1 MAIRPDESSS
11 AGARD
16 RHKRR
21 NATWGVAF
29 IVIALVA
36 AAGAAVLLTRY
47 MDARVQAARVPT
59 SEVVVAQVDIPVAS
73 PIKPEWLTVVAWPAA
88 ARPEGALSEPTSL
101 VGQVALVPITRGEAV
116 LPSKLAAAGARSGL
130 ATLLPG
136 GMRAAA
142 VRVDDVV
149 GVAGFLHP
157 GDRVDVIVTMQPRE
171 GAPNTSK
178 IVLQNVK
185 VLAVGQHLELR
196 GKEAEKANPVT
207 VATLQVTGDESERL
221 ALASSTGR
229 ILLTLRALG
238 DEEVVETRGVTP
250 PILYASAHIPEPP
263 PSAAATAPGK
273 QQQRPRVAAKPAAPE
288 PPKKE
293 KQVVEILRGD
303 LFEKRNFDA
312 QESRR

>member
-1 MAIRPDESSS
+1 MAIRPDEPSS
-11 AGARD
+11 AGVRD

-29 IVIALVA
+29 IVVALGA
-36 AAGAAVLLTRY
+36 AAGAALLLTRY

-59 SEVVVAQVDIPVAS
+59 SEVVVAQVDIPVAT
-73 PIKPEWLTVVAWPAA
+73 PIKPEWLSVVAWPAS
-88 ARPEGALSEPTSL
+88 ARPEGALSEATSI

-171 GAPNTSK
+171 NAPNTSK

-221 ALASSTGR
+221 ALAASTGR

-238 DEEVVETRGVTP
+238 DEEIVETRGVTP
-250 PILYASAHIPEPP
+250 PVLYAGLYAPEPTTP
-263 PSAAATAPGK
+263 APAQAASKP
-273 QQQRPRVAAKPAAPE
+273 RPRVAVKPVTPE

-303 LFEKRNFDA
+303 LYEKRNFDA

>member
-1 MAIRPDESSS
+1 MAIRAEDTSS

-16 RHKRR
+16 KHKRR
-21 NATWGVAF
+21 NATWGLAF

-36 AAGAAVLLTRY
+36 AGGAALLLTRY
-47 MDARVQAARVPT
+47 MDARVAAARVPT
-59 SEVVVAQVDIPVAS
+59 SEVVVAQVDIPVAT
-73 PIKPEWLTVVAWPAA
+73 PIKPEWLSVVAWPVT
-88 ARPEGALSEPTSL
+88 ARPGGALSDPTSI

-136 GMRAAA
+136 GMRAVA

-157 GDRVDVIVTMQPRE
+157 SDRVDVIVTMQPHH
-171 GAPNTSK
+171 GALNTSK
-178 IVLQNVK
+178 IVLQNIK

-221 ALASSTGR
+221 ALAASTGR

-250 PILYASAHIPEPP
+250 PILYASLYTPEPTAP
-263 PSAAATAPGK
+263 PPTQAATKPRARVIPK
-273 QQQRPRVAAKPAAPE
+273 QAATE

>member
-1 MAIRPDESSS
+1 MAIRPDEPSS
-11 AGARD
+11 AGVRD
-16 RHKRR
+16 KHKRR
-21 NATWGVAF
+21 NATWGLAF

-36 AAGAAVLLTRY
+36 AAGAALLLTRY
-47 MDARVQAARVPT
+47 MDSRVAAARVPT
-59 SEVVVAQVDIPVAS
+59 SEVVVAQVDIPVAT
-73 PIKPEWLTVVAWPAA
+73 PIKPEWLSVVAWPAA
-88 ARPEGALSEPTSL
+88 ARPEGAAAEPSTL

-149 GVAGFLHP
+149 GVAGFVHP

-171 GAPNTSK
+171 GAPQTSK
-178 IVLQNVK
+178 IVLQNIK
-185 VLAVGQHLELR
+185 VLAVGQHLQLQ
-196 GKEAEKANPVT
+196 GKEAEKPNPVT

-221 ALASSTGR
+221 ALASTTGR
-229 ILLTLRALG
+229 ILLTLRPLG

-250 PILYASAHIPEPP
+250 PVLYASLYPPEPILP
-263 PSAAATAPGK
+263 ASAQATSKP
-273 QQQRPRVAAKPAAPE
+273 RPRVTPKPATPE

-303 LFEKRNFDA
+303 LYEKRNFDA

>member
-1 MAIRPDESSS
+1 MAIRPDEPSS
-11 AGARD
+11 AGVRD

-21 NATWGVAF
+21 NATWGLAF

-36 AAGAAVLLTRY
+36 AAGAALLLTRY
-47 MDARVQAARVPT
+47 MDSRVAAARVPT
-59 SEVVVAQVDIPVAS
+59 SEVVVAQVDIPVAT
-73 PIKPEWLTVVAWPAA
+73 PIKPEWLSVVAWPAA
-88 ARPEGALSEPTSL
+88 ARPAGALSEPTSI
-101 VGQVALVPITRGEAV
+101 VGQVALVPIMRGEAV
-116 LPSKLAAAGARSGL
+116 LPSKLAAAGSRSGL

-171 GAPNTSK
+171 NAQNTSK
-178 IVLQNVK
+178 IVLQNIK

-238 DEEVVETRGVTP
+238 DEELVETRGVTP
-250 PILYASAHIPEPP
+250 PVLYATAYLPEPTTP
-263 PSAAATAPGK
+263 APAQAASK
-273 QQQRPRVAAKPAAPE
+273 PRARVVPKPATTPE

-303 LFEKRNFDA
+303 LYEKRNFDA